1 MPPRPPVSKAELE
14 VARVLWDLGE
24 ATPRK
29 IYEAYPKKNKVD
41 FATVQTYLRRLEA
54 KGYLKAR
61 RKGRVKTYVP
71 RVRPSTVVRESV
83 DDFMNLLFDGEALPL
98 LHHLIKNRQIR
109 REDIERFRQML
120 SEYEDQQD
128 ESDDQ

>member
-1 MPPRPPVSKAELE
+1 MPPRRPVSKAELE
-14 VARVLWDLGE
+14 VARILWGLGE
-24 ATPRK
+24 ATPRQV
-29 IYEAYPKKNKVD
+29 YEAYPKKKKVD

-54 KGYLKAR
+54 KGYLRAR
-61 RKGRVKTYVP
+61 RKGRIKTYVP

-98 LHHLIKNRQIR
+98 LHHLIKNRQIS

-120 SEYEDQQD
+120 SQYEDQQD
-128 ESDDQ
+128 ESNDQ

>member
-1 MPPRPPVSKAELE
+1 MPPRRPVSKAELE
-14 VARVLWDLGE
+14 VARILWGLGE
-24 ATPRK
+24 ATPRQV
-29 IYEAYPKKNKVD
+29 YEAYPKKKKVD

-54 KGYLKAR
+54 KGYLRAR
-61 RKGRVKTYVP
+61 RKGRIKTYVP

-98 LHHLIKNRQIR
+98 LHHLIKNRQIS

-128 ESDDQ
+128 ESDDE